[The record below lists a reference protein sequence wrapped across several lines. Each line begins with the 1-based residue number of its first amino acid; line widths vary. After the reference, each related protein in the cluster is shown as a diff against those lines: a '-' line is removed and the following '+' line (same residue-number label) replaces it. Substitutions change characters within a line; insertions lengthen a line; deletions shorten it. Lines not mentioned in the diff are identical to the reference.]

1 MTEVR
6 SPRAVVEQLL
16 AGIAAGPD
24 AALAELYA
32 PDAVVDIVYA
42 RPGGLRLEG
51 RDALAEHFG
60 RAARMPLR
68 LTPERVVFHETVD
81 PELVIVE
88 YDYRGE
94 GTETGRTF
102 VAPNLLVVRVKNG
115 LIVESHDYHDHHAIA
130 AALEE

>member
-1 MTEVR
+1 MIESR
-6 SPRAVVEQLL
+6 SPREVVANLL

-51 RDALAEHFG
+51 RDALSRHF
-60 RAARMPLR
+60 ARVAGAPLR
-68 LTPERVVFHETVD
+68 LTPERVVFYDTVD
-81 PELVIVE
+81 PELAIVE

-94 GTETGRTF
+94 GTKTGRTF

-115 LIVESHDYHDHHAIA
+115 LIVESHDYHDHRAIA

>member
-1 MTEVR
+1 MTENQ
-6 SPRAVVEQLL
+6 SPRRVVESLL
-16 AGIAAGPD
+16 AGIAAGPN

-32 PDAVVDIVYA
+32 PDAVVDIVFA

-51 RDALAEHFG
+51 RAALAEHF
-60 RAARMPLR
+60 ARVARTPLR
-68 LTPERVVFHETVD
+68 LTPEHVVFYETVD

-102 VAPNLLVVRVKNG
+102 VASNVLIVRVRDG
-115 LIVESHDYHDHHAIA
+115 LILTSRDYHDHGAIA
-130 AALEE
+130 AALRA